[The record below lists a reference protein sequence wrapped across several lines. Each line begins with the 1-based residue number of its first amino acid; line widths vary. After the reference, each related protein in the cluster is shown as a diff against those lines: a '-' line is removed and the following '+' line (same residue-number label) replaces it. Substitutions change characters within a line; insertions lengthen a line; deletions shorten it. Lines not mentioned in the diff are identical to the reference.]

1 MSLKMPK
8 IKLEGLKRNA
18 LWGALLLVVLAL
30 QADAQG
36 VPDEWRTYAEKTE
49 YKRTPRYT
57 ETVDFSRRLADRSP
71 FIEYRSI
78 GKSPE
83 GRDIPLLIAATVGN
97 FDPRAAREAGKAV
110 VLIQAG
116 IHSGESD
123 GKDAGLALFRDI
135 AVTGSAAG
143 LLKDTVILF
152 IPIYNVDGHEMFG
165 KFNRINQNGPE
176 ESGFRANSAN
186 QNLNRDYMKADNPET
201 RAWLDLWNEWNPDF
215 FIDCHVTDGADYRYN
230 ITWEYAR
237 HEEAP
242 EPIKAWMAK
251 HFEGKV
257 IADVEERGNLLSPYL
272 QFADRSDP
280 TKGIFTFIATPRFA
294 TGYTPLRNRA
304 GLLIEAHSLKP
315 YAPRVKGTYDLL
327 KEMIEEIGAEKAS
340 LLAANSAADK
350 AASTRGGRD
359 SAPFPLALSIVR
371 EPSRTFELKGLEIRY
386 VDSEASGAKRLVY
399 GPQPKDISIPW
410 FDGTTVS
417 KAVLPPDFY
426 IVPPQWNDVIDR
438 LAAHGAAF
446 SRLENETR
454 IEVESYRFKDPKWA
468 TSSFEGRITLR
479 AEAEPIR
486 ESRTFPKGSV
496 VVPVAQKAS
505 AVVIHLLEPE
515 APDSLFYWGFFNAI
529 FESKEYAETYA
540 LEELAEKMLAN
551 DPSIRREFEE
561 MLKDE
566 SFAKDPRKRL
576 AFFYDRSGYKERPGI
591 YPVGRV
597 FGTPIAASGAMAFTG
612 DNILRR

>member
-1 MSLKMPK
+1 MTHNITRSTLT
-8 IKLEGLKRNA
+8 A
-18 LWGALLLVVLAL
+18 AFGAMVLLLLAAPKTAS
-30 QADAQG
+30 QK
-36 VPDEWRTYAEKTE
+36 VPAEWRTHAEISD
-49 YKRTPRYT
+49 YRSTPRHA
-57 ETVDFSRRLADRSP
+57 ETLEYSRRLANHSP
-71 FIEYRSI
+71 LVTYGSI

-83 GRDIPLLIAATVGN
+83 GREIPLLIAAADGN
-97 FDPRAAREAGKAV
+97 FDPDSARKAGKAV
-110 VLIQAG
+110 VLVQAG

-135 AVTGSAAG
+135 AVTGSARG
-143 LLKDTVILF
+143 LLRNTVILF

-201 RAWLDLWNEWNPDF
+201 RAWLGLWNEWKPDF

-242 EPIKAWMAK
+242 ESLKAWMAE
-251 HFEGKV
+251 HFESKV
-257 IADVEERGNLLSPYL
+257 VPEVEQRGHLLSPYL

-304 GLLIEAHSLKP
+304 GLLIEAHSLKA
-315 YAPRVKGTYDLL
+315 YKPRVLGTYDLL
-327 KEMIEEIGAEKAS
+327 KEMIEEIGLEKAS
-340 LLAANSAADK
+340 LFKANSAADE
-350 AASTRGGRD
+350 AAAARGGKN

-371 EPSRTFELKGLEIRY
+371 EPNKSFDLKGLAISY
-386 VDSEASGAKRLVY
+386 SDSAASGAKRIVY
-399 GPQPKDISIPW
+399 GPELKDVTIPW

-417 KAVLPPDFY
+417 KSVVAPDFY
-426 IVPPQWNDVIDR
+426 IVPPQWLDVIDR
-438 LAAHGAAF
+438 LQAHGVAF

-454 IEVESYRFKDPKWA
+454 IEVESYTFKDPKWA
-468 TSSFEGRITLR
+468 TSPFEGRITLR
-479 AEAEPIR
+479 AEAVPVKEFR
-486 ESRTFPKGSV
+486 VFPKGSV
-496 VVPVAQKAS
+496 VVPVAQEAS
-505 AVVIHLLEPE
+505 AVAIHLLEPD

-551 DPSIRREFEE
+551 DPTVKREFEE

-566 SFAKDPRKRL
+566 SFANDPRRRL
-576 AFFYDRSGYKERPGI
+576 AYFYERSGYKERTGV

-597 FGTPIAASGAMAFTG
+597 FGTQIAISGR
-612 DNILRR
+612 NR